1 MSPVRQFSE
10 LSEPIGT
17 FERLFCAALAELLPD
32 LTESPW
38 YVREREV
45 VNRFVFRWLIPKFQ
59 SENLDISQIGIE
71 IPVQVS
77 PQSRKEKPSVSG
89 DIVVWLHSKAG
100 VWLTCKP
107 LARIEW
113 KNISCRE
120 KSGSNL
126 NRQHRRDIER
136 LIHNSRLAYLNYAV
150 LTSRQG
156 GKVELLCTRIVDGT
170 PTELLELGPSN
181 GSGTEVENIISKM
194 DYNDAMSRQHEC
206 PHCEL
211 ARSGVMVPRH

>member
-38 YVREREV
+38 YVRER
-45 VNRFVFRWLIPKFQ
+45 
-59 SENLDISQIGIE
+59 D
-71 IPVQVS
+71 
-77 PQSRKEKPSVSG
+77 
-89 DIVVWLHSKAG
+89 HSKAG